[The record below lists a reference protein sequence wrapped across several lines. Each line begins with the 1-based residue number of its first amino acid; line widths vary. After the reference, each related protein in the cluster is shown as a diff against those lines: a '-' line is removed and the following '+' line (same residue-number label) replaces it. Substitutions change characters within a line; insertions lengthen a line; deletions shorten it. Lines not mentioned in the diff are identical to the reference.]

1 MGFLLISVLY
11 LMFCTVHIQ
20 KINIC
25 VFVEAKMQELPE
37 KDKQHISK
45 LVNCRI

>member
-11 LMFCTVHIQ
+11 LYFCTVHIQ

-25 VFVEAKMQELPE
+25 VFVEAKMQELYE
-37 KDKQHISK
+37 KTKHDISK
-45 LVNCRI
+45 LVNFGS